1 MKKNAITITHTT
13 GKFFLGKSE
22 EAARFTVDFGVLKDE
37 WEAKHGE
44 GLVVFTFSE
53 EYDNIS
59 GYDDIFNLSW
69 GLKEIY
75 NNFLMH
81 SDKKKANDLF
91 NFIDERE
98 EMLEDLITL
107 DEYNEAKAIIEK
119 QKEII
124 ANIEQI
130 DGGIDNLQAKYAHLT
145 DQA

>member
-1 MKKNAITITHTT
+1 MKKNAITIKHTT
-13 GKFFLGKSE
+13 GRFFLGQSG
-22 EAARFTVDFGVLKDE
+22 EAERFTVDFGVLKDE
-37 WEAKHGE
+37 WEEKHGK
-44 GLVVFTFSE
+44 GSVVFTISE
-53 EYDNIS
+53 EDEDFS
-59 GYDDIFNLSW
+59 GHDDIFNISW
-69 GLKEIY
+69 ELKEFF
-75 NNFLMH
+75 NNFAMH